1 MPRVLFICSRNRLRS
16 PTAEQVF
23 ASWPDVQSDSAG
35 LSADAEQ
42 VLSLE
47 QVQWAELI
55 FVMETVHGRRLKQR
69 FAAALKGKRVICLD
83 IPDNYAFMQL
93 ELVRLLEQKVGAI
106 LR

>member
-23 ASWPDVQSDSAG
+23 ASWPGVQSDSAG
-35 LSADAEQ
+35 LSPDAEQ

-55 FVMETVHGRRLKQR
+55 FVMEAVHGRRLKQR
-69 FAAALKGKRVICLD
+69 FAAALKGKRVICLG
-83 IPDNYAFMQL
+83 IPDDYQYMQT
-93 ELVRLLEQKVGAI
+93 ELVRLLEQKVGGL

>member
-23 ASWPDVQSDSAG
+23 ANWPGVQSDSAG
-35 LSADAEQ
+35 LSPDAEQ

-55 FVMETVHGRRLKQR
+55 CVMEAVHRRRLKQR
-69 FAAALKGKRVICLD
+69 FAAALEGKRVVCLD
-83 IPDNYAFMQL
+83 IPDNYDFMQV
-93 ELVRLLEQKVGAI
+93 ELVRLLEQKVGAL